1 MKPPFDS
8 AQIGGAVLDVL
19 DTGIIILDG
28 DACIRIWNAWMERAT
43 GLTQSALAGLSI
55 WEAFPALADSRLQGA
70 VDDALQAGASS
81 ILTHSL
87 HNELLPLHLPDGRP
101 LLHNLIIRPLPSL
114 DSPGCMIQ
122 VNDITV
128 TVTRERV
135 LRERR
140 DAKYRAV
147 VDTAQDAIVT
157 TDAAGT
163 LQWMNTAAERIFDL
177 HSPEA
182 LGQDIGLLLSPG
194 DRNHWPHG
202 DDVQALNEEASHP
215 VELVGQ
221 RRDGSLLNLELS
233 LARWRSEDRIFV
245 TGILRDVTER
255 RRARD
260 ALEQAVADKT
270 VLLREIN
277 HRVKNSLQLV
287 SGLLNLQMASI
298 DDVSAKALLKD
309 ASDRIAA
316 VARVHYRLY
325 QSERFSTLDFAAFLE
340 ELCDDLAE
348 ASGASVCN
356 LVLDAGP
363 LEVNIDHAA
372 PLGLIAN
379 ELITNAIKHRDVDPA
394 IIRVSLESQQDSFTL
409 TVSDQGP
416 GLPPDFDPAKSRTLG
431 MRIVTALIRQIGGRL
446 DIPPTAKGTTFSV
459 TVRCSQH
466 DLQKPVDP
474 PKQDERIKRD
484 SGPRQNDGSSGMA
497 SGESE
502 NAA

>member
-1 MKPPFDS
+1 MDASFDM
-8 AQIGGAVLDVL
+8 AQAGGAILDAL
-19 DTGIIILDG
+19 DTGIVILDDECRVG
-28 DACIRIWNAWMERAT
+28 VWNAWMERAS
-43 GLTQSALAGLSI
+43 GLDHADVAGKPL
-55 WEAFPALADSRLQGA
+55 WEALPDLADSRLRGA

-87 HNELLPLHLPDGRP
+87 HAGLLPLRLPDGRP
-101 LLHNLIIRPLPSL
+101 LLHNLIIRPLAGKATG
-114 DSPGCMIQ
+114 GCMIQ

-163 LQWMNTAAERIFDL
+163 LQWMNTAAERIFDV
-177 HSPEA
+177 HSQEA
-182 LGQDIGLLLSPG
+182 IGKDIGLLLSAS
-194 DRNHWPHG
+194 DCVHWPR
-202 DDVQALNEEASHP
+202 DQAALAINEEALQP

-221 RRDGSLLNLELS
+221 TRDGTPLNLELS
-233 LARWRSEDRIFV
+233 LASWRSEDRVFV

-255 RRARD
+255 LRVRD

-287 SGLLNLQMASI
+287 SGLLNLQRASI
-298 DDVSAKALLKD
+298 DDNLAKSLLKD

-325 QSERFSTLDFAAFLE
+325 QSDRFSTLDFAAFLE

-348 ASGASVCN
+348 ASGMSVCD
-356 LVLDAGP
+356 LVLEAGP
-363 LEVNIDHAA
+363 LEINIDHAA

-379 ELITNAIKHRDVDPA
+379 ELITNAIKHRDTDPA
-394 IIRVSLESQQDSFTL
+394 VIRVALESGQGSYAL

-416 GLPPDFDPAKSRTLG
+416 GLPADFNPAKSRTLG
-431 MRIVTALIRQIGGRL
+431 MRIVTALTRQLGGKL
-446 DIPPTAKGTTFSV
+446 EMLPASKGTTFRV
-459 TVRCSQH
+459 MVQ
-466 DLQKPVDP
+466 
-474 PKQDERIKRD
+474 
-484 SGPRQNDGSSGMA
+484 GSRHGTPQQADASPDQA
-497 SGESE
+497 SGE

>member
-1 MKPPFDS
+1 MNPPFDS
-8 AQIGGAVLDVL
+8 DQIGGAVLDVL

-28 DACIRIWNAWMERAT
+28 DYRIRIWNVWMERASD
-43 GLTQSALAGLSI
+43 LTQASLAGQSI
-55 WEAFPALADSRLQGA
+55 WEVFPALDDTRLRGA
-70 VDDALQAGASS
+70 VDDALQTGASS

-87 HNELLPLHLPDGRP
+87 HAELLPLHLPDGRP
-101 LLHNLIIRPLPSL
+101 LLHNLIIRPLPSQ
-114 DSPGCMIQ
+114 DISGCMIQ

-128 TVTRERV
+128 TVARERV

-157 TDAAGT
+157 TDTAGT
-163 LQWMNTAAERIFDL
+163 LQWMNTAAERIFGRD
-177 HSPEA
+177 SQEA
-182 LGQDIGLLLSPG
+182 LGQDIGLLLSAG
-194 DRNHWPHG
+194 DCVHWPRGH
-202 DDVQALNEEASHP
+202 DVLAMNEAAIRP

-221 RRDGSLLNLELS
+221 RRDGTLLNLELS

-255 RRARD
+255 RRVRD
-260 ALEQAVADKT
+260 ALEQAVNDKT

-325 QSERFSTLDFAAFLE
+325 QSDRFSTLDFAAFLE

-356 LVLDAGP
+356 LVLKAGP

-394 IIRVSLESQQDSFTL
+394 IIRVLLEGDEDSYTL

-416 GLPPDFDPAKSRTLG
+416 GLPSDFDPAKSRTLG
-431 MRIVTALIRQIGGRL
+431 MRIVTALTRQLGGRL
-446 DIPPTAKGTTFSV
+446 DILPTVKGTTFRV
-459 TVRCSQH
+459 TVRDGQH
-466 DLQKPVDP
+466 DI
-474 PKQDERIKRD
+474 PKHAEAP
-484 SGPRQNDGSSGMA
+484 SGVA
-497 SGESE
+497 SGED
-502 NAA
+502 AA

>member
-1 MKPPFDS
+1 
-8 AQIGGAVLDVL
+8 
-19 DTGIIILDG
+19 
-28 DACIRIWNAWMERAT
+28 
-43 GLTQSALAGLSI
+43 
-55 WEAFPALADSRLQGA
+55 
-70 VDDALQAGASS
+70 
-81 ILTHSL
+81 
-87 HNELLPLHLPDGRP
+87 
-101 LLHNLIIRPLPSL
+101 
-114 DSPGCMIQ
+114 MIQ

-128 TVTRERV
+128 TVNRERV

-163 LQWMNTAAERIFDL
+163 VQWMNTAAERIFDF
-177 HSPEA
+177 HSQEA
-182 LGQDIGLLLSPG
+182 IGEDIGLLLSAG
-194 DRNHWPHG
+194 DCAHWPRDH
-202 DDVQALNEEASHP
+202 DAVAMNEEAMQP

-221 RRDGSLLNLELS
+221 RRDGTALNLELS
-233 LARWRSEDRIFV
+233 LASWRSEDRVFV

-255 RRARD
+255 RRVRD

-298 DDVSAKALLKD
+298 DDNSAKALLKD

-325 QSERFSTLDFAAFLE
+325 QSDRFSTLDFAAFLE

-348 ASGASVCN
+348 ASGASVCD
-356 LVLDAGP
+356 LVLEAGA
-363 LEVNIDHAA
+363 LEINIDHAA

-379 ELITNAIKHRDVDPA
+379 ELVTNAIKHRDTDPA
-394 IIRVSLESQQDSFTL
+394 VIRVALEAGPDGYAL
-409 TVSDQGP
+409 TVSDNGP
-416 GLPPDFDPAKSRTLG
+416 GLPADFNPAKSRTLG
-431 MRIVTALIRQIGGRL
+431 MRIVTALTRQLGGKL
-446 DIPPTAKGTTFSV
+446 DVLPAAKGTTFRV
-459 TVRCSQH
+459 TVGGNQH
-466 DLQKPVDP
+466 DV
-474 PKQDERIKRD
+474 
-484 SGPRQNDGSSGMA
+484 PRQTDVPPPGVTSG
-497 SGESE
+497 E

>member
-1 MKPPFDS
+1 MDASFDM
-8 AQIGGAVLDVL
+8 AQAGGAILDAL
-19 DTGIIILDG
+19 DTGIVILDDECRVG
-28 DACIRIWNAWMERAT
+28 VWNAWMERAS
-43 GLTQSALAGLSI
+43 GLDRADVAGKPL
-55 WEAFPALADSRLQGA
+55 WEALPDLADSRLRGA

-87 HNELLPLHLPDGRP
+87 HTGLLPLTLPDGRP
-101 LLHNLIIRPLPSL
+101 LLHNLIIRPLAGKAAG
-114 DSPGCMIQ
+114 GCMIQ

-163 LQWMNTAAERIFDL
+163 LQWMNTAAERIFDV
-177 HSPEA
+177 HSQEA
-182 LGQDIGLLLSPG
+182 IGKDIGLLLSASG
-194 DRNHWPHG
+194 CVHWPRN
-202 DDVQALNEEASHP
+202 QAALAINEEALQP

-221 RRDGSLLNLELS
+221 TRDGTPLNLELS
-233 LARWRSEDRIFV
+233 LASWRSEDRVFV

-255 RRARD
+255 LRVRD

-287 SGLLNLQMASI
+287 SGLLNLQRASI
-298 DDVSAKALLKD
+298 DDNLAKSLLKD

-325 QSERFSTLDFAAFLE
+325 QSDRFSTLDFAAFLE

-348 ASGASVCN
+348 ASGMSVCD
-356 LVLDAGP
+356 LVLEAGP
-363 LEVNIDHAA
+363 LEINIDHAA

-379 ELITNAIKHRDVDPA
+379 ELITNAIKHRDTDPA
-394 IIRVSLESQQDSFTL
+394 VIKVALESGQGGYAL

-416 GLPPDFDPAKSRTLG
+416 GLPADFNPAKSRTLG
-431 MRIVTALIRQIGGRL
+431 MRIVTALTRQLGGKL
-446 DIPPTAKGTTFSV
+446 EMLPASKGTTFRV
-459 TVRCSQH
+459 TVR
-466 DLQKPVDP
+466 
-474 PKQDERIKRD
+474 
-484 SGPRQNDGSSGMA
+484 GSRNGAPQQTDA
-497 SGESE
+497 STDRANGE

>member
-1 MKPPFDS
+1 MNPPFES
-8 AQIGGAVLDVL
+8 TQFELAQLGDAVLDVL
-19 DTGIIILDG
+19 DTGIVILDS
-28 DACIRIWNAWMERAT
+28 DYHIRIWNTWMERAT
-43 GLTQSALAGLSI
+43 GMMRTALAGQSI
-55 WEAFPALADSRLQGA
+55 WEVFPDLADSRLRGA

-87 HNELLPLHLPDGRP
+87 HAGLLPLRFPDGRP
-101 LLHNLIIRPLPSL
+101 LLHNLIIRSLPSQDIRRCL
-114 DSPGCMIQ
+114 IQ
-122 VNDITV
+122 VNDVTV
-128 TVTRERV
+128 TVARERV

-157 TDAAGT
+157 TDASGT

-177 HSPEA
+177 HSQEA
-182 LGQDIGLLLSPG
+182 LGRDIGLLLSPE
-194 DRNHWPHG
+194 DCALWPRGH
-202 DDVQALNEEASHP
+202 DVLAMDEAAIRP
-215 VELVGQ
+215 VELIGQ
-221 RRDGSLLNLELS
+221 RRDGTPLNLELS
-233 LARWRSEDRIFV
+233 LARWWSENRVFV

-255 RRARD
+255 RRVRD

-298 DDVSAKALLKD
+298 DDSSAKAMLKD

-325 QSERFSTLDFAAFLE
+325 QSDRFSTLDFAAFLE

-348 ASGASVCN
+348 ASGVCN
-356 LVLDAGP
+356 LRLDADP
-363 LEVNIDHAA
+363 LEINIDHAA

-394 IIRVSLESQQDSFTL
+394 IINVSLEGDQDSYTL
-409 TVSDQGP
+409 AVSDQEP
-416 GLPPDFDPAKSRTLG
+416 ELPSDFDPSRSRTLG
-431 MRIVTALIRQIGGRL
+431 MRIITALIRQIGGRL
-446 DIPPTAKGTTFSV
+446 DILPEAKGTTFRV
-459 TVRCSQH
+459 TVRGSQH
-466 DLQKPVDP
+466 DIPEQAEAP
-474 PKQDERIKRD
+474 
-484 SGPRQNDGSSGMA
+484 SGSGIET
-497 SGESE
+497 GE

>member
-1 MKPPFDS
+1 MDPSFDL
-8 AQIGGAVLDVL
+8 ALTGGAILDAL
-19 DTGIIILDG
+19 DSGIVILDG
-28 DACIRIWNAWMERAT
+28 ECRIGIWNTWMERAT
-43 GLTQSALAGLSI
+43 GLAQADLAGRLL
-55 WEAFPALADSRLQGA
+55 WEALPELADTRLRGA
-70 VDDALQAGASS
+70 VDDAIQTGASS

-87 HNELLPLHLPDGRP
+87 HAELLPLRLPDGRP
-101 LLHNLIIRPLPSL
+101 LLHNLIIRPLSFGV
-114 DSPGCMIQ
+114 SVGGPGGGVGGCIIQ

-128 TVTRERV
+128 TVNRERV

-163 LQWMNTAAERIFDL
+163 LQWMNTAAERIFDF
-177 HSPEA
+177 HSQEA
-182 LGQDIGLLLSPG
+182 IGKDIGLLLSAG
-194 DRNHWPHG
+194 DCAHWPRDH
-202 DDVQALNEEASHP
+202 DAVAMNEEAMQP

-221 RRDGSLLNLELS
+221 RRDGTPLNLELS
-233 LARWRSEDRIFV
+233 LASWRSEDRVFV

-255 RRARD
+255 RRVRD

-270 VLLREIN
+270 VLLSEIN

-298 DDVSAKALLKD
+298 DDNSAKALLKD

-325 QSERFSTLDFAAFLE
+325 QSDRFSTLDFAAFLE

-348 ASGASVCN
+348 ASGISVCN
-356 LVLDAGP
+356 LVLDAGA
-363 LEVNIDHAA
+363 LEINIDHAA

-379 ELITNAIKHRDVDPA
+379 ELITNAIKHRDTDPA
-394 IIRVSLESQQDSFTL
+394 VIRVALETGPDGYAL
-409 TVSDQGP
+409 AVSDRGP
-416 GLPPDFDPAKSRTLG
+416 GLPPDFNAAKSRTLG
-431 MRIVTALIRQIGGRL
+431 MRIVTALTRQLGGKL
-446 DIPPTAKGTTFSV
+446 DILPAAKGTTFRV
-459 TVRCSQH
+459 TVGGNQH
-466 DLQKPVDP
+466 DVPQQTDVPPVT
-474 PKQDERIKRD
+474 
-484 SGPRQNDGSSGMA
+484 SG
-497 SGESE
+497 E